1 MCQTSQVADTATE
14 LSRHGACSASV
25 PFRYTAGHTHTHTHT
40 HRFNGHL
47 PGEPGLAGCPLNVP
61 FSFSLRLQ
69 DRPRACCRNVR
80 LANRRLT
87 LTARLTRCRV
97 GRSSVSLAISLT
109 VCPVLTNLLTLK
121 HSAWL
126 AAAVTWLLCRQEVC
140 LHGHPEARARGSFDP
155 PPGRLKHSS
164 VTASN

>member
-1 MCQTSQVADTATE
+1 VFGGKDVQLGSVKKTTASAEECAKQAKLQIQRQNFLDTAPAPR
-14 LSRHGACSASV
+14 LYRFV
-25 PFRYTAGHTHTHTHT
+25 ILQDTHTHTHT

-121 HSAWL
+121 HSA
-126 AAAVTWLLCRQEVC
+126 
-140 LHGHPEARARGSFDP
+140 
-155 PPGRLKHSS
+155 
-164 VTASN
+164 